1 MKQQIAEMMDVI
13 LRHLAERPEL
23 RVSVSGMR
31 SWLARQGYNAR
42 DIDTV
47 IQLVKPRIE
56 ERSTRSR
63 RSTGHI
69 RHLSS
74 FESFKLSGEARDAL
88 IRLDLFELIEP
99 YEREM
104 LLERLAQ
111 YEGEV
116 DLEDLDYLLSWVLYT
131 TRDVESQQTI
141 YSVLEGNRK
150 ALN

>member
-1 MKQQIAEMMDVI
+1 MKQQIAEMVDVI
-13 LRHLAERPEL
+13 LRHLAERPEV

-31 SWLARQGYNAR
+31 SWLARQGYNSR

-47 IQLVKPRIE
+47 MQLVKPRIE
-56 ERSTRSR
+56 ERASRAR
-63 RSTGHI
+63 RSPGLV
-69 RHLSS
+69 RHLAGY
-74 FESFKLSGEARDAL
+74 ESYKLTGEARDAL

-104 LLERLAQ
+104 LLEKLGQ
-111 YEGEV
+111 FEGEV
-116 DLEDLDYLLSWVLYT
+116 DLEDLDYLLSWVMYT